1 MKKYYQ
7 KIFSLF
13 IVMGTLFFVLT
24 GCSKKDNSSSNK
36 ISIVTSTNVYADIAQ
51 NVLGKYGKA
60 TAIITSSSTDP
71 HDFEPTTA
79 DAKKVQDA
87 KIIVA
92 NGLGYDSWLAK
103 LAKSSNKSAVLVGE
117 DLMNLKSGDN
127 PHIWFDLNMPT
138 KYVNYLVKRLS
149 KIDKKHA
156 NYYKEHGTKYLEKI
170 KKVQKIADSIDGT
183 KQKPVYVSEP
193 VFDYALKATHF
204 KIGDK
209 AFEEAIENETDPSAK
224 IVHQMNQTIN
234 NRDISFF
241 VKNSQVNS
249 STVNNFV
256 KRAKSKKIPI
266 LQVRE
271 TILNNTTYLK
281 WITENYQNLANIN
294 KKLK

>member
-1 MKKYYQ
+1 MKKYYR
-7 KIFSLF
+7 KILTIFLTAF
-13 IVMGTLFFVLT
+13 ILILILT

-36 ISIVTSTNVYADIAQ
+36 ISIVTSTNVYANIAQ

-60 TAIITSSSTDP
+60 SAIITNSSTDP

-87 KIIVA
+87 KIIIA
-92 NGLGYDSWLAK
+92 NGLGYDSWLPK
-103 LAKSSNKSAVLVGE
+103 LAKSNNKSAVLVGE
-117 DLMNLKSGDN
+117 DLMKLKNGAN

-138 KYVNYLVKRLS
+138 KYVNYLIKRLA

-156 NYYKEHGTKYLEKI
+156 AYYKENGATYLAKINKI
-170 KKVQKIADSIDGT
+170 KRIAASVDGA

-193 VFDYALKATHF
+193 IFDYALKATHF

-224 IVHQMNQTIN
+224 IIHQMNQTIDK
-234 NRDISFF
+234 RGISFF

-256 KRAKSKKIPI
+256 KRAKAKNIPI

-271 TILNNTTYLK
+271 TIPNDTTYIE
-281 WITENYQNLANIN
+281 WMTENYQNLANIN

>member
-1 MKKYYQ
+1 
-7 KIFSLF
+7 
-13 IVMGTLFFVLT
+13 
-24 GCSKKDNSSSNK
+24 
-36 ISIVTSTNVYADIAQ
+36 
-51 NVLGKYGKA
+51 
-60 TAIITSSSTDP
+60 
-71 HDFEPTTA
+71 
-79 DAKKVQDA
+79 
-87 KIIVA
+87 
-92 NGLGYDSWLAK
+92 
-103 LAKSSNKSAVLVGE
+103 
-117 DLMNLKSGDN
+117 MNLKSGDN

-170 KKVQKIADSIDGT
+170 KKVQKMADSIDGT

-271 TILNNTTYLK
+271 TIPNNTTYLK

>member
-1 MKKYYQ
+1 M
-7 KIFSLF
+7 
-13 IVMGTLFFVLT
+13 
-24 GCSKKDNSSSNK
+24 
-36 ISIVTSTNVYADIAQ
+36 
-51 NVLGKYGKA
+51 
-60 TAIITSSSTDP
+60 
-71 HDFEPTTA
+71 
-79 DAKKVQDA
+79 
-87 KIIVA
+87 
-92 NGLGYDSWLAK
+92 
-103 LAKSSNKSAVLVGE
+103 
-117 DLMNLKSGDN
+117 
-127 PHIWFDLNMPT
+127 
-138 KYVNYLVKRLS
+138 
-149 KIDKKHA
+149 
-156 NYYKEHGTKYLEKI
+156 
-170 KKVQKIADSIDGT
+170 ADSIDGT

-234 NRDISFF
+234 NRGISFF

-266 LQVRE
+266 LQIRE
-271 TILNNTTYLK
+271 TIPNNTTYLK

>member
-1 MKKYYQ
+1 MKKYYR
-7 KIFSLF
+7 KILTIFL
-13 IVMGTLFFVLT
+13 TAFVLILILT

-36 ISIVTSTNVYADIAQ
+36 ISIVTSTNVYANIAQ

-60 TAIITSSSTDP
+60 SAIITNSSTDP

-79 DAKKVQDA
+79 DAK
-87 KIIVA
+87 IIIA
-92 NGLGYDSWLAK
+92 NGLGYDSWLPK
-103 LAKSSNKSAVLVGE
+103 LAKSNNKSAVLVGE
-117 DLMNLKSGDN
+117 DLMKLKNGAN

-138 KYVNYLVKRLS
+138 KYVNYLVKRLA

-156 NYYKEHGTKYLEKI
+156 AYYKENGAKYLAKINKI
-170 KKVQKIADSIDGT
+170 KRIAASVDGA

-193 VFDYALKATHF
+193 IFDYALKATHF

-224 IVHQMNQTIN
+224 IVHQMNQTIDK
-234 NRDISFF
+234 RGISFF

-256 KRAKSKKIPI
+256 KRAKAKNIPI

-271 TILNNTTYLK
+271 TIPNDTTYIE
-281 WITENYQNLANIN
+281 WMTENYQNLANIN

>member
-1 MKKYYQ
+1 MTA
-7 KIFSLF
+7 F
-13 IVMGTLFFVLT
+13 ILILILT

-36 ISIVTSTNVYADIAQ
+36 ISIVTSTNVYANIAQ

-60 TAIITSSSTDP
+60 SAIITNSSTDP

-87 KIIVA
+87 KIIIA
-92 NGLGYDSWLAK
+92 NGLGYDSWLPK
-103 LAKSSNKSAVLVGE
+103 LAKSNNKSAVLVGE
-117 DLMNLKSGDN
+117 DLMKLKNGAN

-138 KYVNYLVKRLS
+138 KYVNYLVKRLA

-156 NYYKEHGTKYLEKI
+156 AYYKENGAKYLAKINKI
-170 KKVQKIADSIDGT
+170 KRIAASVDGA

-193 VFDYALKATHF
+193 IFDYALKATHF

-224 IVHQMNQTIN
+224 IIHQMNQTIDK
-234 NRDISFF
+234 RGISFF

-256 KRAKSKKIPI
+256 KRAKAKNIPI

-271 TILNNTTYLK
+271 TIPNDTTYIE
-281 WITENYQNLANIN
+281 WMTENY
-294 KKLK
+294 

>member
-1 MKKYYQ
+1 MKKYFQ
-7 KIFSLF
+7 KFLA
-13 IVMGTLFFVLT
+13 FFVTAGALILILT
-24 GCSKKDNSSSNK
+24 GCSKKSDSSSNK
-36 ISIVTSTNVYADIAQ
+36 LSIVTSTNVYADIAQ

-60 TAIITSSSTDP
+60 TAIITNSSTDP

-87 KIIVA
+87 KIVVA
-92 NGLGYDSWLAK
+92 NGLGYDSWLPK
-103 LAKSSNKSAVLVGE
+103 LAKSNNKSAVLVGE
-117 DLMNLKSGDN
+117 DLMNLKNGAN

-156 NYYKEHGTKYLEKI
+156 AYYKENGAKYLAKINKI
-170 KKVQKIADSIDGT
+170 KKVADSIDGA

-224 IVHQMNQTIN
+224 IVHQMNQTIS
-234 NRDISFF
+234 NRGISFF
-241 VKNSQVNS
+241 VKNSQVSS

-256 KRAKSKKIPI
+256 KRAKSKNIPI

-271 TILNNTTYLK
+271 TIPNNTTYLA
-281 WITENYQNLANIN
+281 WMTENYQNLANIN